1 MNKNWTITLEDADD
15 GSGDL
20 VLPLPEDL
28 MEGAGWKEGDTLE
41 WIDNK
46 DGTWT
51 LRKKESWILNF
62 YHYLMKKKKQFFTS

>member
-1 MNKNWTITLEDADD
+1 MNDKWTITLEDADD

-20 VLPLPEDL
+20 VLPLPDDL

-46 DGTWT
+46 NGTWT
-51 LRKKESWILNF
+51 LRKKESWIITL
-62 YHYLMKKKKQFFTS
+62 HQYLMKKKKQFFTS

>member
-1 MNKNWTITLEDADD
+1 MNDKWTITLEDADD

-20 VLPLPEDL
+20 VLPLPDDL

-46 DGTWT
+46 NGTWT
-51 LRKKESWILNF
+51 LRKKQSWIMNF
-62 YHYLMKKKKQFFTS
+62 YHYLMTKKKQFFIS